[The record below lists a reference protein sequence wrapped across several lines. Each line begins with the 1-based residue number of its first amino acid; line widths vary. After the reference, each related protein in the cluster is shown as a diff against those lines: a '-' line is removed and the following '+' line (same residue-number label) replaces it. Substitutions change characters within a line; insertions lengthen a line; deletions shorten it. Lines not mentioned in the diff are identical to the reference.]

1 MCLIDF
7 GLSLEQDD
15 SDVLDIQDSTVQNL
29 QNFNVLP
36 LDNPVLFLAYMSKN
50 SFFMVDKPWLEV
62 VKSLEASPIH
72 RHVFG
77 S

>member
-7 GLSLEQDD
+7 GLSLEHDD
-15 SDVLDIQDSTVQNL
+15 SDMLDIQDSTVQSL
-29 QNFNVLP
+29 QSCNVLP
-36 LDNPVLFLAYMSKN
+36 FDNPVLLLAYMSKN